1 MAKRRSPKTTFSL
14 LAAALSLTLL
24 VLLLYFLKLDV
35 LLAWVL
41 AWSVATFGLYGY
53 DKAQS
58 KIGGGRVPKIVLH
71 LSTLAGGMPG
81 AWAGRLLFHHKTNK
95 PRFLIVLLISTLLWG
110 VVGYAYYF
118 LR

>member
-1 MAKRRSPKTTFSL
+1 MARRRSPKTTFSI
-14 LAAALSLTLL
+14 LALALSLGLL
-24 VLLLYFLKLDV
+24 ALLLYFLKLDIF
-35 LLAWVL
+35 LAWVL
-41 AWSVATFGLYGY
+41 AWSVVTWGLYGY

-71 LSTLAGGMPG
+71 LSTLVGGMPG

-110 VVGYAYYF
+110 VAGGWYYF